1 MYFTLQ
7 IHVAT
12 EEALLILMI
21 RRKTMK
27 IEEFEKFKNMS
38 IDEVDENE
46 LVDIKSVEV
55 RMDLPPKERLQ
66 HTLDQVK
73 NPYFFKV
80 GKYIVKSTFSEDS
93 GCTIGDCVKGLL
105 ML

>member
-1 MYFTLQ
+1 MHFTLQ

>member
-1 MYFTLQ
+1 
-7 IHVAT
+7 
-12 EEALLILMI
+12 
-21 RRKTMK
+21 MK

-38 IDEVDENE
+38 IDEVDESE
-46 LVDIKSVEV
+46 LVDIKAVQV

-105 ML
+105 MLWLKNNRNEILVL